1 MMRFLLR
8 LAALCALSGTAHASI
23 IPPVS
28 EGVWHAEKVLPA
40 AIESGDFSQIDE
52 LLTPEAVVLSDDGKI
67 LAQGPKEI
75 IEYLHRWYAKGNHV
89 SEIYPGYASV
99 IVFVTR
105 ETDHPWDKDYAMVVT
120 CSATKIARIMTVN
133 RNPNLR

>member
-1 MMRFLLR
+1 MLRFLLR
-8 LAALCALSGTAHASI
+8 LAALYALPGAVHASI

-52 LLTPEAVVLSDDGKI
+52 LLTSEAVVLSDDGKI
-67 LAQGPKEI
+67 LARGPKEI
-75 IEYLHRWYAKGNHV
+75 TEYFHHWYAKGNHV

-105 ETDHPWDKDYAMVVT
+105 ETDRPWDKAYAMVVT
-120 CSATKIARIMTVN
+120 CSATKIIRIMMVN
-133 RNPNLR
+133 RNPNMR